1 MNNASQTTP
10 DFICISQMLK
20 ATPVEEGG
28 ERFIYLE
35 ASNEA
40 LDQQNEVVLSK
51 ALEASAD
58 YYLQYGNIDLDHLT
72 QVGAKAGISDYNL
85 YEIGRPVDVRV
96 DGTRTFVKGQIFSG
110 VGPAADKANQFWN
123 SITGVN
129 PPQRWYPS
137 VGGAVLE
144 KATDIDPESHAKRS
158 LVTKVRWTNIGMSKT
173 PVNSQV
179 PTATTIPFGVLA
191 KCWGSQGLDLTK
203 ALSAGYGTDSANL
216 TEGAALRQQSL
227 YGSPINY
234 WDFRDQLSAVLLG
247 KEIKHPTASRLM
259 NFAVTHFNVERD
271 EAAQQVERFMHD
283 MKTNLNRSNHER

>member
-1 MNNASQTTP
+1 
-10 DFICISQMLK
+10 MLK

-51 ALEASAD
+51 ALEASAA

-96 DGTRTFVKGQIFSG
+96 DGNRTFVKGQIFSG
-110 VGPAADKANQFWN
+110 SGPAADKANQFWN

-144 KATDIDPESHAKRS
+144 KATDIDPETHAKRS

-179 PTATTIPFGVLA
+179 PTASTIPFGVLA

-203 ALSAGYGTDSANL
+203 ALGAELGAGLNAGYGTDSANL
-216 TEGAALRQQSL
+216 IDGAALRQQSL
-227 YGSPINY
+227 HGTPVNY

-247 KEIKHPTASRLM
+247 KDIKQPTASRLTD
-259 NFAVTHFNVERD
+259 FAITHFNVEPD
-271 EAAQQVERFMHD
+271 EAAQTVERFMHD
-283 MKTNLNRSNHER
+283 MKTNLKNRSCYGR

>member
-1 MNNASQTTP
+1 MNNGDSTTP

-40 LDQQNEVVLSK
+40 LDQQNEVVLAK
-51 ALEASAD
+51 ALEASAS

-72 QVGAKAGISDYNL
+72 QVGAKAGIPDYNL

-96 DGTRTFVKGQIFSG
+96 DGTRTFVKGQVFSG
-110 VGPAADKANQFWN
+110 SGPAADKANQFWN

-144 KATDIDPESHAKRS
+144 KATDIDPETHGKRS

-173 PVNSQV
+173 PVNSAV
-179 PTATTIPFGVLA
+179 PTASTIPFGVLA
-191 KCWGSQGLDLTK
+191 KCWGHQGLDISK
-203 ALSAGYGTDSANL
+203 ALNIEQGTDMV
-216 TEGAALRQQSL
+216 
-227 YGSPINY
+227 SPINY
-234 WDFRDQLSAVLLG
+234 WDFRDQLSTALLR
-247 KEIKHPTASRLM
+247 KSVEHPTASRLTDYC
-259 NFAVTHFNVERD
+259 VEHFNVARD
-271 EAAQQVERFMHD
+271 EAAAYVEHFMRD
-283 MKTNLNRSNHER
+283 MQIHLKNRRSHER